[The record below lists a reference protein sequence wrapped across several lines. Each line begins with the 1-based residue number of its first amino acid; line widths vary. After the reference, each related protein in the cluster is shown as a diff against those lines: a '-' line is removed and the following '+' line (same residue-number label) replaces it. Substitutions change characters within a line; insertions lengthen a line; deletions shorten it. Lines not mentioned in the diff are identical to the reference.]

1 MDIRVGIPDE
11 EDPEP
16 LLSFHSWL
24 MDDRDIRS
32 QARITL
38 VETPGRPGDMT
49 PGIALISLLVSS
61 GFNIA
66 GLGMAIANWRASR
79 KAPPPVRIEVGG
91 VRIVVDD
98 SGWTIR
104 EDDTPDDDT
113 PEDGQ
118 G

>member
-1 MDIRVGIPDE
+1 MDIRVSIPDA

-24 MDDRDIRS
+24 MDDRDIRG

-38 VETPGRPGDMT
+38 VEAPARPGDMT

-61 GFNIA
+61 GFNLA
-66 GLGMAIANWRASR
+66 GLGMAIVNWRAAR
-79 KAPPPVRIEVGG
+79 KAPPPVRVEING

-104 EDDTPDDDT
+104 EDDTPG
-113 PEDGQ
+113 DGQ